1 MSITLKWYYAI
12 PVFRNATHV
21 EMILVVK
28 LRVVSP
34 STGNV

>member
-1 MSITLKWYYAI
+1 
-12 PVFRNATHV
+12 VFRNTTHV

-28 LRVVSP
+28 VRFVSP